1 MPSAVCCPRAG
12 WGLPGAQA
20 KSPSALN
27 TAGWARG
34 PIQSSGTSI
43 ALRPPHSSEREPLD
57 SRSLS
62 QSWGSWWG
70 EVIPEELLG
79 KQGQEHR
86 SGKCCYRHLCSVVAS
101 HWDRGLFNTED
112 MGGKGSVTVDKGEMK
127 RRNCQKVALAVAAG
141 MGLPIPG
148 SIFFF
153 FAAFIEGG
161 D

>member
-1 MPSAVCCPRAG
+1 M
-12 WGLPGAQA
+12 
-20 KSPSALN
+20 
-27 TAGWARG
+27 
-34 PIQSSGTSI
+34 
-43 ALRPPHSSEREPLD
+43 
-57 SRSLS
+57 
-62 QSWGSWWG
+62 
-70 EVIPEELLG
+70 
-79 KQGQEHR
+79 
-86 SGKCCYRHLCSVVAS
+86 VAS

-153 FAAFIEGG
+153 FFAAFVEGG